1 MHAQS
6 ESQRNSEEFLLP
18 CWMERKCW
26 WPTAFFEAVPYLLI
40 LHGIIIMLIFE
51 QPAGMMAGLPLLG
64 AGLLA
69 LIIRLRQKCD
79 CRKKRQSQAKI

>member
-6 ESQRNSEEFLLP
+6 ESQRNTEEFLLP

-40 LHGIIIMLIFE
+40 LHGIIILLIFE

-69 LIIRLRQKCD
+69 LIIRAKQKCD
-79 CRKKRQSQAKI
+79 CRKKKRSQANI